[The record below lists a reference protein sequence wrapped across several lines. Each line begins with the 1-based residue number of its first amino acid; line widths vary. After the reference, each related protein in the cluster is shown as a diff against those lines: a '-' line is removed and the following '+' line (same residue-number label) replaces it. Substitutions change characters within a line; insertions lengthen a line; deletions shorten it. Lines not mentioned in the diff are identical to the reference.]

1 MYDFTLQSSVS
12 TKLKTHNSVIIP
24 AMIVN
29 GKLFKEHKIA
39 DDGLLYK

>member
-12 TKLKTHNSVIIP
+12 AKLKKCNSAIR

-39 DDGLLYK
+39 DDGLSYK

>member
-12 TKLKTHNSVIIP
+12 AKLKNCDSVIP
-24 AMIVN
+24 VMIVH

-39 DDGLLYK
+39 DDSLLHK

>member
-12 TKLKTHNSVIIP
+12 AKFKTCISAIC

-39 DDGLLYK
+39 DDGLSYK